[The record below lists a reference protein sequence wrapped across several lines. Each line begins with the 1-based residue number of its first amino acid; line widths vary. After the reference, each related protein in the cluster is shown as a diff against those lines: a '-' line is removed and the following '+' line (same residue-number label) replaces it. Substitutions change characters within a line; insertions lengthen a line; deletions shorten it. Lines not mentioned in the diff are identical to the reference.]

1 MSIHAALNHVTH
13 YKYDRLVTLGP
24 QVIRLRP
31 APHCRSKIIS
41 YSLKVEP
48 SDHYI
53 NWQQDPFANYQ
64 GRFVFEKKARE
75 FKITVDLVVEMAVYN
90 PFDFFLEPDAEEF
103 PFRYEAQLQEELL
116 PYLMA
121 GERTELVN
129 DYLASIDYTKRRTV
143 NFLVDL
149 NTKVHNAIKYTIRM
163 EPGVQTPEETLTL
176 GSGSCRDSAW
186 LLVQLL
192 RHCCLLYT
200 SCTV

>member
-1 MSIHAALNHVTH
+1 M
-13 YKYDRLVTLGP
+13 
-24 QVIRLRP
+24 
-31 APHCRSKIIS
+31 
-41 YSLKVEP
+41 EP

-103 PFRYEAQLQEELL
+103 PFRYEAQLQKLL

-163 EPGVQTPEETLTL
+163 EPGVQTPEEETLTL

-192 RHCCLLYT
+192 RHCGLAARFVSGYLIQLKPDVKSLDGPSGTEVEFHRLACL
-200 SCTV
+200 V